1 VLFCELILE
10 MSYTLTMLW
19 YERQRF
25 LPAVLA
31 VAFSALLIVL
41 QTGLLLG
48 MFSLASL
55 PVDHSSAHLWVA
67 GPGVES
73 VDLAYPIR
81 ESYVT
86 RVAAQPEVERC
97 EPLLQGFAIW
107 SKPTGGSEL
116 CVVVGARLGAESMGA
131 IPELTPVLRQRLS
144 EPGTVVV
151 DESDLER
158 LGIRGAGEI
167 AEVSE
172 KRVRVV
178 GVLRGMRCLTGA
190 YLFCSLRTAQTL
202 LGMRPDETVYLLARC
217 RDPQA
222 APAVAK
228 RLRDVDHL
236 SAFTSEDLSLRS
248 RLYWLIQTRGGFVLG
263 FAVALGLGIGMAIT
277 TQTLYSATAACSRE
291 YSMLRALGIP
301 RWRLV
306 AAVMGQAVCVG
317 GAGVVVAVPVAFA
330 VAWGVDAV
338 GLSVRLP
345 VWLLAATAG
354 VTMSMTLLAGLV
366 SLRSVWRLEPDQLL
380 R

>member
-1 VLFCELILE
+1 
-10 MSYTLTMLW
+10 
-19 YERQRF
+19 
-25 LPAVLA
+25 
-31 VAFSALLIVL
+31 
-41 QTGLLLG
+41 
-48 MFSLASL
+48 
-55 PVDHSSAHLWVA
+55 
-67 GPGVES
+67 
-73 VDLAYPIR
+73 
-81 ESYVT
+81 
-86 RVAAQPEVERC
+86 
-97 EPLLQGFAIW
+97 
-107 SKPTGGSEL
+107 
-116 CVVVGARLGAESMGA
+116 
-131 IPELTPVLRQRLS
+131 
-144 EPGTVVV
+144 
-151 DESDLER
+151 
-158 LGIRGAGEI
+158 
-167 AEVSE
+167 
-172 KRVRVV
+172 
-178 GVLRGMRCLTGA
+178 MRCLTGA

-202 LGMRPDETVYLLARC
+202 LDMRPGETVYLLARC

-222 APAVAK
+222 APEVAR
-228 RLRDVDHL
+228 RLRDYHL

-277 TQTLYSATAACSRE
+277 TQTLYSATAASARE

-345 VWLLAATAG
+345 LWLLAATAA

-366 SLRSVWRLEPDQLL
+366 SLRSVWRLEPEQLL

>member
-1 VLFCELILE
+1 
-10 MSYTLTMLW
+10 MSYTLTTLW
-19 YERQRF
+19 YERQRY

-31 VAFSALLIVL
+31 VACSALLILL

-55 PVDHSSAHLWVA
+55 PVDRSSAHLWVA

-81 ESYVT
+81 DSYAN

-97 EPLLQGFAIW
+97 EPLLQGFALW
-107 SKPTGGSEL
+107 SKPNGGSEL
-116 CVVVGARLGAESMGA
+116 CVVVGARLSPGSMGA
-131 IPELTPVLRQRLS
+131 VPELTPALRERLT

-151 DESDLER
+151 DESDLKR

-167 AEVSE
+167 AEVADR
-172 KRVRVV
+172 RVRVV

-190 YLFCSLRTAQTL
+190 YLFCSVRTAQEL
-202 LGMRPDETVYLLARC
+202 LDMRPGETVYLLARC
-217 RDPQA
+217 HDPSA
-222 APAVAK
+222 AAQVAR
-228 RLRDVDHL
+228 RLRDNDHL
-236 SAFTSEDLSLRS
+236 SAFTSDDLSTRS
-248 RLYWLIQTRGGFVLG
+248 RLYWLVQTRGGIVLG
-263 FAVALGLGIGMAIT
+263 FAVALGLVIGAAIT
-277 TQTLYSATAACSRE
+277 TQTLYAATAASWRE

-306 AAVMGQAVCVG
+306 SVVMTQAVCVG
-317 GAGVVVAVPVAFA
+317 AAGVLVALPAAFGVAAA
-330 VAWGVDAV
+330 VDQV

-345 VWLLAATAG
+345 AWLLAATAAL
-354 VTMSMTLLAGLV
+354 TMTMTLLAGLV
-366 SLRSVWRLEPDQLL
+366 SLRSLGRAEPARLL